1 MVEQH
6 TLKGAWRI
14 TALLFA
20 FMMIN
25 FADKVIVGL
34 AGAQIMADMKLTPRE
49 FGFVGSSFFFL
60 FSIAAVATGFIVN
73 HVRSKT
79 VLLIMG
85 LVWALVQFPMVGTV
99 GVETLIACRIV
110 LGAGE
115 GPAYPVALHAVYKW
129 FPNEKRAIPGAVVA
143 QGAGV
148 GVILT
153 VPLLNWIITHYN
165 WHYAFGVLGVLG
177 LVWVLLWL
185 VFGEEG
191 PLADELAGQAD
202 GAGRVPYSRLLLNST
217 NLASWCVY
225 FAAYFGLAL
234 VLSWFTPYLVTV
246 LAFDQ
251 TTAGKL
257 TALVFLVGFFIIILG
272 SWISDRLL
280 KSGWSSRW
288 ARGFFA
294 GACVSVGGLAL
305 IAVPTVES
313 AGAKIALVILGTML
327 PSVIYTLGPAMIG
340 EITPSSQR
348 GAMLAI
354 GSAVGTSAGIFAPYF
369 MGNSIQDALSPA
381 AGYHHGFVVC
391 GMLAVA
397 GGAIGMIFFRPA
409 PYAAMHPAPN
419 AAR

>member
-191 PLADELAGQAD
+191 PLADEPAGQAD

-251 TTAGKL
+251 
-257 TALVFLVGFFIIILG
+257 
-272 SWISDRLL
+272 
-280 KSGWSSRW
+280 
-288 ARGFFA
+288 
-294 GACVSVGGLAL
+294 
-305 IAVPTVES
+305 E
-313 AGAKIALVILGTML
+313 
-327 PSVIYTLGPAMIG
+327 
-340 EITPSSQR
+340 
-348 GAMLAI
+348 
-354 GSAVGTSAGIFAPYF
+354 
-369 MGNSIQDALSPA
+369 N
-381 AGYHHGFVVC
+381 
-391 GMLAVA
+391 
-397 GGAIGMIFFRPA
+397 
-409 PYAAMHPAPN
+409 
-419 AAR
+419 